1 MRIDRRE
8 FVRETATAALA
19 AAVLKPL
26 CAANAA
32 EKEKKAVPEP
42 DALPIVDTHQHL
54 WDLRK
59 LRLPWLKSAGHLNRN
74 HLMSDYLKA
83 AEGLGVVKTVYMEVA
98 VADDDLVKEA
108 EYVIDL
114 CRRKDNPMVAAV
126 IGGRPAAEDFREY
139 ITRFKDSPYIKGVR
153 HILPGGKQQGLWAE
167 SALVKSIRL
176 LGELG
181 MSFDLCMPPQRLP
194 DAAKLVDACPDTRFV
209 LDHCG
214 NADPLAFRRPAG
226 GKTDA
231 KTRPP
236 HHDPQQWH
244 RDIAALAKRKQ
255 VVCKISGI
263 IAQADKDHWKPEDL
277 APIINHC
284 LEVFGPD
291 RVIFAS
297 DWPVCTRVA
306 SLRQWVDAL
315 EQVIAG
321 RPETERRKLLHDN
334 AVKFYGLS

>member
-1 MRIDRRE
+1 MTITRRR
-8 FVRETATAALA
+8 FLHQTATAAVAA
-19 AAVLKPL
+19 AAVDWLSP
-26 CAANAA
+26 APAA
-32 EKEKKAVPEP
+32 EKEGPRSADPL
-42 DALPIVDTHQHL
+42 LPIVDTHQHL
-54 WDLRK
+54 WDLGK
-59 LRLPWLKSAGHLNRN
+59 LRPPWLKSGGHLNRN
-74 HLMSDYLKA
+74 HLMSDYLEA
-83 AEGLGVVKTVYMEVA
+83 ARGLNVVKTVYMEVA
-98 VADDDLVKEA
+98 VADDDLLKEA

-126 IGGRPAAEDFREY
+126 IGGRPAADGFKEY
-139 ITRFKDSPYIKGVR
+139 ITRFKNSPYVKGIR
-153 HILPGGKQQGLWAE
+153 HILPGKQQELWGE
-167 SALVKSIRL
+167 SRFVKSIRL

-181 MSFDLCMPPQRLP
+181 MRFDLCMPPQRLP
-194 DAAKLVDACPDTRFV
+194 DAAKLVDACPATRFV

-214 NADPLAFRRPAG
+214 NADPQAFGRLAGKKSGQRP
-226 GKTDA
+226 
-231 KTRPP
+231 RPP
-236 HHDPQQWH
+236 QHVADQWR
-244 RDIAALAKRKQ
+244 RDIAALARRKQ

-263 IAQADKDHWKPEDL
+263 VARADKDHWTPDDL

-306 SLRQWVDAL
+306 SLRQWVEAL
-315 EQVIAG
+315 KQVIAA